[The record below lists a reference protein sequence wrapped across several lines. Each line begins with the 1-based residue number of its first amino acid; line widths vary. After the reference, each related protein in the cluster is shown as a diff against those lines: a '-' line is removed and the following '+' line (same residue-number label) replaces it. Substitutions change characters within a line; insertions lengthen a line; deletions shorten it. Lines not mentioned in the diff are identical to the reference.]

1 MKDILTAR
9 ERFGLLVIDEKPDRC
24 NTIPLITSHA
34 ATVRGMKLRDYYTN
48 GENMARA
55 QIAAI
60 EQYGH
65 DAISIFSEVGIIA
78 EAMGTEFEYPDNDL
92 PIQRMP
98 ALQKRDID
106 DIKIPVPTRDA
117 RLPVYL
123 EAIEYAYDALG
134 DRVPI
139 LAYIPAPFTTGMML
153 SDPNKFLIQT
163 IKEPDHVRAVM
174 EKSLAAA
181 IELCYH
187 AIDAGGLPIIVDP
200 LASSSVISPTAYRQY
215 ALPYERKLIDFL
227 HRYDV
232 DVILH
237 ICGDTTPILDL
248 LKETHA
254 DLISID
260 RVDLTDTIEKLS
272 STVRVIG
279 NYDTSLLAF
288 SSPEAIASGVKD
300 MVKLSMNAP
309 KGYIAATGCEV
320 PIHAPFE
327 NVMAFI
333 NAAKENGWYWD

>member
-1 MKDILTAR
+1 MSDILTPR

-34 ATVRGMKLRDYYTN
+34 ATVKGMKLRDYYTN

-60 EQYGH
+60 EKYGH

-78 EAMGTEFEYPDNDL
+78 EAMGTEFEYPENDL
-92 PIQRMP
+92 PIQRIP
-98 ALQKRDID
+98 ALQKQDIEE
-106 DIKIPVPTRDA
+106 IEIPIPTSDA

-123 EAIEYAYDALG
+123 DAIEYAYDALG
-134 DRVPI
+134 DRIPI

-163 IKEPDHVRAVM
+163 IKEPDHVAAVM

-187 AIDAGGLPIIVDP
+187 VIDVGGLPIIVDP
-200 LASSSVISPTAYRQY
+200 LASSSVISPKAYQQY

-227 HRYDV
+227 HRYDL

-237 ICGDTTPILDL
+237 ICGDTTPIIHILP
-248 LKETHA
+248 ETHA

-260 RVDLTDTIEKLS
+260 RVSLADTIEKLS
-272 STVRVIG
+272 MKIRVIG

-288 SSPEAIASGVKD
+288 SSPDVIAREVKE
-300 MVKLSMNAP
+300 MVKLSMNAH

-327 NVMAFI
+327 NVTAFI